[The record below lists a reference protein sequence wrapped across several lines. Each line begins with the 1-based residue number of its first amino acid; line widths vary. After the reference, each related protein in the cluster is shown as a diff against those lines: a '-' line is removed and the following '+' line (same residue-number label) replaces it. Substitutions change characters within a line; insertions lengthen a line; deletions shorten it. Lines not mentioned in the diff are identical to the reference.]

1 MAHAPGFMTL
11 AQDAKTRIHEIPL
24 ATLEEKRAKG
34 EPLTLID
41 VREES
46 EWAAGSIPG
55 AIHLS
60 KGVLECDIEG
70 VISDK
75 NTSIVLFCGGGFRSA
90 LAADN
95 LQKMGYKHVH
105 SLIGGYRGWVQH
117 K

>member
-1 MAHAPGFMTL
+1 MAHTPGFVALT
-11 AQDAKTRIHEIPL
+11 QDAKTRIHEITL
-24 ATLEEKRAKG
+24 NALEEKRARG

-46 EWAAGSIPG
+46 EWAAGSIPF
-55 AIHLS
+55 AIHVS
-60 KGVLECDIEG
+60 KGLLECDIEEI
-70 VISDK
+70 VPDK
-75 NTSIVLFCGGGFRSA
+75 NTHIVLFCGGGFRSA

-105 SLIGGYRGWVQH
+105 SLIGGYRGWVQR